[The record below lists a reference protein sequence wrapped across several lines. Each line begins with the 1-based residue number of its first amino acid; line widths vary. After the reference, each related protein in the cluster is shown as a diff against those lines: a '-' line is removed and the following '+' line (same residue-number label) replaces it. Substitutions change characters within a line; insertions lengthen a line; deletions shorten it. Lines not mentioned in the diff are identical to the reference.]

1 MVDNSIIAKSGSG
14 AGVAKR
20 TICIQNPAAI
30 SVKNESLAISQ
41 NGDLKGLIPL
51 EDIWVLIIEAHQV
64 QVTAAALSRLVDT
77 GIGVMLCGDDHM
89 PNGLLLPI
97 GAHSRHAA
105 IVEDQLAISKP
116 LKKRLWQ
123 RIVRAKIAN
132 QGKVL
137 DLIGSDGST
146 VKRMVKE
153 VLSGDTSNRESV
165 AATAYFRRLLPRGG
179 RRAGPYTPALDYG
192 YTVLRSGI
200 GRTAVSGGWL
210 VSRGIHHSNNLNAFN
225 LVDDLIEPFRPVVD
239 LLVVQEELG
248 GELTSDIKRRLASVF
263 EILVKTTTGEVPV
276 QVAIEEELDTLKTA
290 VRKGDA
296 SLLELPSVIPLKR
309 ASLE

>member
-1 MVDNSIIAKSGSG
+1 MVDKEIIAKSGSG
-14 AGVAKR
+14 AYVAKR
-20 TICIQNPAAI
+20 TICIQNPASIA
-30 SVKNESLAISQ
+30 VKNGSLAISQ
-41 NGDLKGLIPL
+41 EGTLRGLIPL
-51 EDIWVLIIEAHQV
+51 EDIWVLILEAHQV
-64 QVTAAALSRLVDT
+64 QVTAAALSRLVDS

-105 IVEDQLAISKP
+105 IVDDQLAISRP

-123 RIVRAKIAN
+123 RIVKAKITN
-132 QGKVL
+132 QAEVL
-137 DLIGSDGST
+137 NQLGSDGST
-146 VKRMVKE
+146 IKGFAKE

-165 AATAYFRRLLPRGG
+165 AASAYFKRLLPRGN
-179 RRAGPYTPALDYG
+179 RRVGPYTPALDYG

-248 GELTSDIKRRLASVF
+248 GDLTPAVKRRLASIF
-263 EILVKTTTGEVPV
+263 EVLVKTKMGEVPV
-276 QVAIEEELDTLKTA
+276 QVAIEEELDTLKSA
-290 VRKGDA
+290 VKGGNA
-296 SLLELPSVIPLKR
+296 ALLELPSIIPLKW

>member
-1 MVDNSIIAKSGSG
+1 MVDNRSIAKLGSETN
-14 AGVAKR
+14 VAKR
-20 TICIQNPAAI
+20 TICIQNPASVA
-30 SVKNESLAISQ
+30 VKNDALAISQ

-51 EDIWVLIIEAHQV
+51 EDIWVLIIESHQV
-64 QVTAAALSRLVDT
+64 KVTAAALSRLVAA

-105 IVEDQLAISKP
+105 IVDDQLAISKP

-123 RIVRAKIAN
+123 RIVKAKIAN
-132 QGKVL
+132 QGRVL
-137 DLIGSDGST
+137 DLLGSDSSA
-146 VKRMVKE
+146 VKE
-153 VLSGDTSNRESV
+153 LVNKVLSGDTSNREAV
-165 AATAYFRRLLPRGG
+165 AATAYFRHLLPRGG
-179 RRAGPYTPALDYG
+179 RRDGPYTPALDYG

-239 LLVVQEELG
+239 LLVVQGKLG
-248 GELTSDIKRRLASVF
+248 GELTPNVKRRLASIF
-263 EILVKTTTGEVPV
+263 EVLVRTEKGEVPV
-276 QVAIEEELDTLKTA
+276 QAAIEEELDTLKSA
-290 VRKGDA
+290 VREGNA

-309 ASLE
+309 VSLE

>member
-1 MVDNSIIAKSGSG
+1 
-14 AGVAKR
+14 
-20 TICIQNPAAI
+20 
-30 SVKNESLAISQ
+30 
-41 NGDLKGLIPL
+41 
-51 EDIWVLIIEAHQV
+51 
-64 QVTAAALSRLVDT
+64 
-77 GIGVMLCGDDHM
+77 MLCGDDHM

-105 IVEDQLAISKP
+105 IVDDQLAISKP

-123 RIVRAKIAN
+123 RIVRAKISN

-137 DLIGSDGST
+137 DLLGSDGTT
-146 VKRMVKE
+146 VKRLSKE
-153 VLSGDTSNRESV
+153 VLSGDTSNREAV

-179 RRAGPYTPALDYG
+179 RRAGPYAPALDYG

-248 GELTSDIKRRLASVF
+248 GELTSEIKRRLASVF
-263 EILVKTTTGEVPV
+263 EILVKTATGEVPV
-276 QVAIEEELDTLKTA
+276 QVAIEEELDTLKSA
-290 VRKGDA
+290 VRKADA
-296 SLLELPSVIPLKR
+296 SLLELPNVIPLKR